1 MNKWVRRIIVG
12 IVIAVALFLVI
23 GGVGTS
29 VLMNHLLTPGGIDWS
44 GANNPNPPTDPFELG
59 FRGDPLVALGLPF
72 ETVHYTTE
80 LGEAEA
86 WLVPAANMDGPWAV
100 YVHGIGGIRENGY
113 RQLSILH
120 EAGIPTLL
128 ITYRND
134 NNAPA
139 EQNAIYSF
147 GVNEWRDL
155 DAAVSWMLRRGAPGV
170 ILVAESMG
178 GGIAGQFLMHS
189 EQADKVVAL
198 ALDAPALDIV
208 EVAADKIGARMIP
221 FARTLAR
228 TGLLMFDIY
237 RRSHLSDAVSFDAVA
252 NFPGPLF
259 LAHGSADG
267 LVPVSISDRLVVA
280 RQAPTTYLR
289 TEANHLLSFK
299 EDPER
304 YRQEMLGFLK
314 SLGS

>member
-12 IVIAVALFLVI
+12 IAIVIVVFIGV

-29 VLMNHLLTPGGIDWS
+29 MLMSHLLTPGGVDWS

-59 FRGDPLVALGLPF
+59 FRGDPKVALGLPF

-86 WLVPAANMDGPWAV
+86 WFIPAANMDGPWAV

-120 EAGIPTLL
+120 EAGIPTLM

-134 NNAPA
+134 KGGPVEANP
-139 EQNAIYSF
+139 IFSF

-155 DAAVSWMLRRGAPGV
+155 DAAVSWMLGRGAPGV

-189 EQADKVVAL
+189 SQTDKVVAL
-198 ALDAPALDIV
+198 ALDAPALDFT
-208 EVAADKIGARMIP
+208 EVVADKIGARMIP
-221 FARTLAR
+221 FARAIANAGILV
-228 TGLLMFDIY
+228 FDTY
-237 RRSHLSDAVSFDAVA
+237 RNAQLSNAVSFDAVA

-259 LAHGSADG
+259 LAHGTADA
-267 LVPVSISDRLVVA
+267 LVPITISDRLVAA
-280 RQAPTTYLR
+280 RQAPTTFLR

-299 EDPER
+299 ENPQR
-304 YRQEMLGFLK
+304 YREEMGGFLK